1 MAVSLPTVTSK
12 PRSRF
17 ALRWYSWLLLV
28 GAIVYGVAWAMHW
41 DDRGVLWVVE
51 RFESPA
57 KRQASVWLPDY
68 RAVIDAKRLPGMEKD
83 EASDL
88 SYNPQ
93 TKTLFSVMG
102 KNPFLVEL
110 TLQGDVLRKM
120 PLNGWNN
127 PEGVTVMENGLMA
140 VVDERQ
146 HSLTIVKVDAST
158 TALNKADFPSY
169 DLGPSKD
176 QNKAFEGVTWD
187 KRNQQFVL
195 GEERPPALF
204 TWKGDGTWRYCDNEL
219 SENLGIT
226 VPTANGMGDPI
237 EHLPITKAVKTL
249 GYMTCPTGD
258 STEAIQ
264 QMNLKHAVITS
275 VNRDERADGGA
286 SIWAE
291 TINKVKELNP
301 GLTISAGARVEI
313 CPDASPFLLT
323 GGFPLGGTWTGPG
336 LSGADDALVNTSLL
350 LPGENKFIYCLS
362 DPNFNACKACAT
374 KIIYLNAAPIADF
387 ILPNNI
393 CLNTTFSPQNKS
405 VGGNEFRWTTE
416 ENQNSDKKNPSF
428 LFQEPGLKNLK
439 LEVKNDKNCRTNK
452 ELSFN
457 VSTPAN
463 INITLS
469 DDESCAPYTVSINKI
484 SNGLGLLD
492 HLKSF

>member
-28 GAIVYGVAWAMHW
+28 GAILYGVAWAMHW

-204 TWKGDGTWRYCDNEL
+204 TWKSDGSQTLVGDKQKLANTKLDMRNL
-219 SENLGIT
+219 S
-226 VPTANGMGDPI
+226 A
-237 EHLPITKAVKTL
+237 
-249 GYMTCPTGD
+249 
-258 STEAIQ
+258 
-264 QMNLKHAVITS
+264 
-275 VNRDERADGGA
+275 
-286 SIWAE
+286 
-291 TINKVKELNP
+291 
-301 GLTISAGARVEI
+301 LTIDPRTGHLLALSAE
-313 CPDASPFLLT
+313 SHLLLELDEKGEPVSFMT
-323 GGFPLGGTWTGPG
+323 LLGGF
-336 LSGADDALVNTSLL
+336 N
-350 LPGENKFIYCLS
+350 
-362 DPNFNACKACAT
+362 
-374 KIIYLNAAPIADF
+374 
-387 ILPNNI
+387 
-393 CLNTTFSPQNKS
+393 
-405 VGGNEFRWTTE
+405 
-416 ENQNSDKKNPSF
+416 
-428 LFQEPGLKNLK
+428 GLKNTISRAEGVTLDENGN
-439 LEVKNDKNCRTNK
+439 LYM
-452 ELSFN
+452 
-457 VSTPAN
+457 VSEPN
-463 INITLS
+463 LFYRF
-469 DDESCAPYTVSINKI
+469 EKQ
-484 SNGLGLLD
+484 
-492 HLKSF
+492 K

>member
-146 HSLTIVKVDAST
+146 HSLTIVKVDASI

-204 TWKGDGTWRYCDNEL
+204 TWKSDGSQTLVGDKQKLANTKLDMRNL
-219 SENLGIT
+219 S
-226 VPTANGMGDPI
+226 A
-237 EHLPITKAVKTL
+237 
-249 GYMTCPTGD
+249 
-258 STEAIQ
+258 
-264 QMNLKHAVITS
+264 
-275 VNRDERADGGA
+275 
-286 SIWAE
+286 
-291 TINKVKELNP
+291 
-301 GLTISAGARVEI
+301 LTIDPRTGHLLALSAE
-313 CPDASPFLLT
+313 SHLLLELDEKGEPVSFMT
-323 GGFPLGGTWTGPG
+323 LLGGF
-336 LSGADDALVNTSLL
+336 N
-350 LPGENKFIYCLS
+350 
-362 DPNFNACKACAT
+362 
-374 KIIYLNAAPIADF
+374 
-387 ILPNNI
+387 
-393 CLNTTFSPQNKS
+393 
-405 VGGNEFRWTTE
+405 
-416 ENQNSDKKNPSF
+416 
-428 LFQEPGLKNLK
+428 GLKNTISRAEGVTLDENGN
-439 LEVKNDKNCRTNK
+439 LYM
-452 ELSFN
+452 
-457 VSTPAN
+457 VSEPN
-463 INITLS
+463 LFYRF
-469 DDESCAPYTVSINKI
+469 EKQ
-484 SNGLGLLD
+484 
-492 HLKSF
+492 K

>member
-1 MAVSLPTVTSK
+1 MAVSLPTFTSK

-28 GAIVYGVAWAMHW
+28 GAIVYGVAWVMHW

-57 KRQASVWLPDY
+57 ERKESVWLPDY
-68 RAVIDAKRLPGMEKD
+68 QAVIDAKVLPGMEKD

-88 SYNPQ
+88 TYNPQ
-93 TKTLFSVMG
+93 TQTLFSVMG

-204 TWKGDGTWRYCDNEL
+204 TWKSDGSQTLVGDKQKLANTKLDMRNL
-219 SENLGIT
+219 S
-226 VPTANGMGDPI
+226 A
-237 EHLPITKAVKTL
+237 
-249 GYMTCPTGD
+249 
-258 STEAIQ
+258 
-264 QMNLKHAVITS
+264 
-275 VNRDERADGGA
+275 
-286 SIWAE
+286 
-291 TINKVKELNP
+291 
-301 GLTISAGARVEI
+301 LTIDPRTGHLLALSAE
-313 CPDASPFLLT
+313 SHLLLELDEKGEPVSFMT
-323 GGFPLGGTWTGPG
+323 LLGGF
-336 LSGADDALVNTSLL
+336 N
-350 LPGENKFIYCLS
+350 
-362 DPNFNACKACAT
+362 
-374 KIIYLNAAPIADF
+374 
-387 ILPNNI
+387 
-393 CLNTTFSPQNKS
+393 
-405 VGGNEFRWTTE
+405 
-416 ENQNSDKKNPSF
+416 
-428 LFQEPGLKNLK
+428 GLKNTISRAEGVTLDENGN
-439 LEVKNDKNCRTNK
+439 LYM
-452 ELSFN
+452 
-457 VSTPAN
+457 VSEPN
-463 INITLS
+463 LFYRF
-469 DDESCAPYTVSINKI
+469 EKQ
-484 SNGLGLLD
+484 
-492 HLKSF
+492 K